1 MKHLFLGTLLCLM
14 TSTTVCAQK
23 EAKDS
28 IVYISNGCKDKNYH
42 NTMRCSKLMK
52 CRHEH
57 QGAAMKD
64 CKNSCSHTGHVVAT
78 TLKEALEQDKVE
90 CYVCCKKIKI

>member
-1 MKHLFLGTLLCLM
+1 MYCT
-14 TSTTVCAQK
+14 
-23 EAKDS
+23 
-28 IVYISNGCKDKNYH
+28 
-42 NTMRCSKLMK
+42 KLMK

-57 QGAAMKD
+57 QGALMKE

-78 TLKEALEQDKVE
+78 TLEEALKLEKKE